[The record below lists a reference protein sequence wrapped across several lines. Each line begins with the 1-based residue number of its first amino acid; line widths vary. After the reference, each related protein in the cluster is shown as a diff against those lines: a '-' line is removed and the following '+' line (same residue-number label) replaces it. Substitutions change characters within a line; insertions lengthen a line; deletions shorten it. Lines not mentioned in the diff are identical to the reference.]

1 MMKTAFFFLSK
12 RELTDGLL
20 DHIFIHLVDSEDSG
34 SLWNRVGNQFVSTAH
49 PSGEWTR
56 DMSSI
61 FLIFIAV
68 LAIGQAA
75 KLFGTL
81 VEDDHL

>member
-1 MMKTAFFFLSK
+1 M
-12 RELTDGLL
+12 
-20 DHIFIHLVDSEDSG
+20 
-34 SLWNRVGNQFVSTAH
+34 WNRVGNQFVSTAH

-56 DMSSI
+56 DLSSI

-81 VEDDHL
+81 EEDDHL